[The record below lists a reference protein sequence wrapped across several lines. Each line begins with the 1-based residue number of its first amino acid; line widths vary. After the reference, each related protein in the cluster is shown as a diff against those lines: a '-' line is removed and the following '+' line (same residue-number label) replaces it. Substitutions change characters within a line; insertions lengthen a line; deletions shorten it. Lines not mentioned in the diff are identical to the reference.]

1 MSVKTI
7 DVSILFLISTDKP
20 DCVPKV
26 RPACVLF
33 LSYAVSD
40 EFRKIGTKEEVSFYN
55 LKKKRW
61 QKSEDIAMLQV
72 SAKNDRNLHITGDI
86 SIF

>member
-7 DVSILFLISTDKP
+7 DVSNLFLISTDKP
-20 DCVPKV
+20 DCVPEV

-40 EFRKIGTKEEVSFYN
+40 EFRKVGTKEKISFYI
-55 LKKKRW
+55 LKKTLTKIGRH
-61 QKSEDIAMLQV
+61 SNAA
-72 SAKNDRNLHITGDI
+72 S
-86 SIF
+86 